1 MYGRRTY
8 NLREVPMPSEDPTR
22 ATMLELLRQL
32 NRSEAQYSDESPD
45 QAKELA
51 ELEGTLGAFWAV
63 KGGQVSVRF
72 ALGLLLKNQMVRA
85 NADREFSWE
94 KGRSVGTRFA
104 ITSEGKRF
112 LVDSLDSSD
121 RVK

>member
-1 MYGRRTY
+1 
-8 NLREVPMPSEDPTR
+8 MPSEDPTR

-32 NRSEAQYSDESPD
+32 NRSEAQYSEESPD

-51 ELEGTLGAFWAV
+51 ELEGTLAAYWAV
-63 KGGQVSVRF
+63 KEGQVSVRF

-94 KGRSVGTRFA
+94 KGRPVGTRFA

-112 LVDSLDSSD
+112 LLDSLESSD
-121 RVK
+121 RVR